1 MKAICTSSDKD
12 QNMLDLGPLHS
23 SVYDHMQKII
33 ENPDILIGKDLNPSE
48 SYKMATLDGEK
59 WQNTAVVNK
68 ILDLIPT
75 LPHFCDLLIAF
86 FKGAAETW
94 EHFTSEFAPGGL
106 IDEATAEE
114 RELAWMPATN
124 DENEGFLGSFRHI
137 MRYQPQ
143 LTLLSHNALAMFFCN
158 NTQAFMAA
166 KFTEEEDYRYLHK
179 LAWEAN
185 GEERKEK
192 IPSFKGLALKD
203 QLKLFKNAGAPNLKQ
218 GALPTKVGDIHKAL
232 IDAIDLHTKGTWKL
246 VPDEDSDTEDTDY
259 EEEEEEEEEDWE
271 DIE

>member
-1 MKAICTSSDKD
+1 
-12 QNMLDLGPLHS
+12 
-23 SVYDHMQKII
+23 
-33 ENPDILIGKDLNPSE
+33 

-59 WQNTAVVNK
+59 WQNAAVVNK

-75 LPHFCDLLIAF
+75 LPHFCDLLVAF

-94 EHFTSEFAPGGL
+94 ERFTSEFAPGGL

-143 LTLLSHNALAMFFCN
+143 LTLLSHNALAMFFRN

-166 KFTEEEDYRYLHK
+166 KFTEEEDYCYLHK
-179 LAWEAN
+179 LAREAN
-185 GEERKEK
+185 GEERKRRKELVDFPDKTARKEVRERNAKATAERIAQLDLIFDKEK
-192 IPSFKGLALKD
+192 IPSLKGLALKD

-218 GALPTKVGDIHKAL
+218 GALPTKVGDIRKAL